1 MAHKDWPKIGDSR
14 VEARTS
20 VLVGREWL
28 IVVENDCM
36 TLVRYLNICYAETKI
51 HTLLNF

>member
-1 MAHKDWPKIGDSR
+1 VAHKDWLKIGDSR

-28 IVVENDCM
+28 IEVEN
-36 TLVRYLNICYAETKI
+36 N
-51 HTLLNF
+51 